1 MLAVVTGSRS
11 YSSPEMVWSALEFSR
26 EKAQSFS
33 VFVGDCKTGADAY
46 ALQWCRETQT
56 PCRVFEADWSIG
68 RRGGPERNRRMI
80 QAALETGERVLVLAF
95 PQRGAKNLGTMG
107 CVRLARQHGLTV
119 APLLWND

>member
-1 MLAVVTGSRS
+1 
-11 YSSPEMVWSALEFSR
+11 MVWSALEFSR